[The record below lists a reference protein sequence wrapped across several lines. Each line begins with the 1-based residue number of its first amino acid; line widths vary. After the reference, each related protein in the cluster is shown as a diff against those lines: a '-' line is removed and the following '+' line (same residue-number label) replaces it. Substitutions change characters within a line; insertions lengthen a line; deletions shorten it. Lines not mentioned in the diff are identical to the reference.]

1 MEASYKLI
9 ARIHEGASLTLWR
22 ALRASDS
29 RPVLLKTGRCA
40 DDDAVAAVHNEAELL
55 ASVAGEGIVR
65 LLGIDE
71 SDAIPRLILDDPG
84 GIPLSDCFTAGKPDV
99 DTFLCIALQAAQ
111 ALGKV
116 HSAGI
121 VVGDINPENFLYQ
134 PERRQLRLLGLAA
147 AIHGPR
153 ARQPFDS
160 PTRLAALLPYVS
172 PEQTGRMN
180 RGVDQRSDFYS
191 LGVMF
196 YALTTGQLPFVS
208 DDPLEIVHAHLAV
221 VPPDPTTL
229 DDAIP
234 ATISR
239 IILKLMSKTPE

>member
-1 MEASYKLI
+1 MEASYKRI

-29 RPVLLKTGRCA
+29 RSVLLKSGRRA
-40 DDDAVAAVHNEAELL
+40 DDDDAAAVRNEAELL
-55 ASVAGEGIVR
+55 ESVAGEGVIG

-71 SDAIPRLILDDPG
+71 SAAIPRLILDDPG
-84 GIPLSDCFTAGKPDV
+84 GIPLSECFAAGKPDI

-111 ALGKV
+111 VLGKV

-134 PERRQLRLLGLAA
+134 PERRQLKLLGLAA

-172 PEQTGRMN
+172 PEQSGRMN

-196 YALTTGQLPFVS
+196 Y
-208 DDPLEIVHAHLAV
+208 
-221 VPPDPTTL
+221 TL
-229 DDAIP
+229 SLLQNSP
-234 ATISR
+234 AQVAAPQHS
-239 IILKLMSKTPE
+239 P